1 MSSQTLKDLC
11 DGVNSIYVSKSG
23 DLKQEDIEKL
33 PNDKLK
39 ESWNNGDFEKFLGEF
54 QCIMPAVAS
63 QESNYEIIVTLPF
76 LRKLGHLSNPNVHSA
91 IFVCY
96 NKLIELCSRH
106 DVSPAAAELQTSLRK
121 SLARSISRYV
131 DSILCSERKIL
142 CPDIRPLQNFL
153 VSEKCEEQTFKVEKE
168 LCREFRKQ
176 EKKSDLPDSRS
187 SGRTCVLQRI
197 ALQFLKKLH
206 IYPLKC
212 EFPNK
217 PGVYFIYH
225 VGKTQLYE
233 GSQYFPSRR
242 KPVYV
247 GMSTRS
253 IGNRLRTHRRRIT
266 RASADKQTEA
276 SGQTDKEQTEGEEE
290 TEDKEKSDE
299 EQSDEE
305 QSDEE
310 QSDEEQADEKQSD
323 EEQSDEEQ
331 SDEEQTDE
339 KQTEG
344 VKMELTD
351 FFVRFMIVD
360 SEYYACSIEGML
372 IDYFRPVWNDKKVK
386 LCFGN
391 AGKRSNTWHKYH
403 ITKDADTITEVLHRL
418 KNQS

>member
-39 ESWNNGDFEKFLGEF
+39 EYWNNGDFEKFLGEF

-63 QESNYEIIVTLPF
+63 QVSNYEIIATLPF
-76 LRKLGHLSNPNVHSA
+76 LPKLGHSYYPNVHSA

-131 DSILCSERKIL
+131 DSILCSVRQII
-142 CPDIRPLQNFL
+142 CPEIGPLSKFL
-153 VSEKCEEQTFKVEKE
+153 VSEKCEEQTLEVEKE
-168 LCREFRKQ
+168 LRREFQKQ

-187 SGRTCVLQRI
+187 SGRTWVLQRI

-225 VGKTQLYE
+225 VGETQLYE
-233 GSQYFPSRR
+233 GSQYFRSRR

-253 IGNRLRTHRRRIT
+253 IGNRLRTHRRHIT
-266 RASADKQTEA
+266 RASGDKQTEA
-276 SGQTDKEQTEGEEE
+276 SGQTEKEQTEGEEE
-290 TEDKEKSDE
+290 TEEKEQSDE

-310 QSDEEQADEKQSD
+310 QSDEEQSD
-323 EEQSDEEQ
+323 EE
-331 SDEEQTDE
+331 
-339 KQTEG
+339 QTEG

-360 SEYYACSIEGML
+360 PEFYACSIEGML